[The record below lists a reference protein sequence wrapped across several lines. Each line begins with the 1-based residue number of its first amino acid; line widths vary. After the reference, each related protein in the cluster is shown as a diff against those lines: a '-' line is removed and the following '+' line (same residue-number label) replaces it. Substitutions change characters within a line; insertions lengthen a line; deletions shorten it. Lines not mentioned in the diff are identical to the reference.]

1 MRLKS
6 WAIAG
11 CAGVALMSAPAIAAP
26 DLPHIVAQN
35 GRHALIVAGKP
46 FLMLGAQ
53 VNNSSNYPAALPKV
67 WPVIEKLGA
76 NTVEIPVAWEQI
88 EPQEGKFDFSFVDT
102 LLKEARAHDKRL
114 VLLWFGTWKNTNP
127 NYTPAWVKLDPKRFP
142 RMINTKGQL
151 HYALSPHGAN
161 TLEADKRAF
170 VRLMQHLKE
179 VDGQNTVLMVQVEN
193 ESGSYGL
200 ARDHSAQAD
209 KLFAGPVPAALAAKV
224 GKRGTWQQAFGRDA
238 EAAFHSWYV
247 ASYIDQIAA
256 AGKAVKPLP
265 MYVNAALP
273 NHPGVWQ
280 DPNSYSS
287 GGPLPAVLDVWKA
300 AAPHIDVLAPD
311 IYNPDHKD
319 YLGFL
324 DLYSRPDNAL
334 FVPETGNAK
343 HFARF
348 FFPSVGQGAIGFSP
362 FGMDETGYF
371 NFPLGAAKLDEE
383 TLGAFAINYHLFGQ
397 LVRVWPTLALTGK
410 TWGVAE
416 PTDPAAKHEQVI
428 DLGKWKAT
436 VSFGRAQFAFK
447 APEGNEYPSGG
458 AVIAELGPDQ
468 YLVTGV
474 RARVEIELAHP
485 APGELK
491 QIVRTEEGHYDSDGK
506 WVFDR
511 MWNGDQTDY
520 GLNFTS
526 EPVLLRVT
534 LASIRK

>member
-1 MRLKS
+1 MGRWG
-6 WAIAG
+6 WAIGG
-11 CAGVALMSAPAIAAP
+11 CMAAVLAATPAIAAA
-26 DLPHIVAQN
+26 DLPRIVAQN
-35 GRHALIVAGKP
+35 GRHALIVDGKP

-76 NTVEIPVAWEQI
+76 NTVEVPIAWEQI
-88 EPQEGKFDFSFVDT
+88 EPQEGKFDFSFLDT
-102 LLKEARAHDKRL
+102 LLKEARAHDRRL
-114 VLLWFGTWKNTNP
+114 VLLWFGTWKNTNA

-151 HYALSPHGAN
+151 HYALSPLGMN

-170 VRLMQHLKE
+170 ARLMQHLKE
-179 VDGQNTVLMVQVEN
+179 ADSQNTVLMVQVEN

-200 ARDHSAQAD
+200 ARDHSPQAD
-209 KLFAGPVPAALAAKV
+209 RLFAGPVPAALSAKV
-224 GKRGTWQQAFGRDA
+224 GKKGTWQQVFGRDA
-238 EAAFHSWYV
+238 EAAFNSWYV
-247 ASYIDQIAA
+247 ATYIDQVAA
-256 AGKAVKPLP
+256 AGKAIKPLP
-265 MYVNAALP
+265 LYVNAALP

-280 DPNSYSS
+280 DPNTYSS
-287 GGPLPAVLDVWKA
+287 GGPLPQVLDVWKA

-324 DLYSRPDNAL
+324 DLYGRSDNAL

-343 HFARF
+343 HFARY
-348 FFPSVGQGAIGFSP
+348 FFPAVGRGAIGFSP

-371 NFPLGAAKLDEE
+371 NFPLGADKLDEE
-383 TLGAFAINYHLFGQ
+383 TLGAFAFNYRLFGQ
-397 LVRVWPTLALTGK
+397 LVHVWPALALTGK

-428 DLGKWKAT
+428 ALGKWKAT
-436 VSFGRAQFAFK
+436 VSFGRDQFGFK
-447 APEGNEYPSGG
+447 APEGNAYPSGG

-468 YLVTGV
+468 FLLTGV
-474 RARVEIELAHP
+474 HARVEIELANP
-485 APGELK
+485 APGEQK
-491 QIVRTEEGHYDSDGK
+491 QIVRIEEGHYDADGK

-511 MWNGDQTDY
+511 LWNGDQTDY

-526 EPVLLRVT
+526 QPVLLHVT
-534 LASIRK
+534 LGTIR

>member
-35 GRHALIVAGKP
+35 GRHALIVDGKP

-193 ESGSYGL
+193 ESGSYSL

-273 NHPGVWQ
+273 NHPDVWQ
-280 DPNSYSS
+280 DPNTYSS
-287 GGPLPAVLDVWKA
+287 GGPLPPMLDVWKA

-416 PTDPAAKHEQVI
+416 PTDPAAKYEQVI
-428 DLGKWKAT
+428 DLGRWKAT

>member
-1 MRLKS
+1 MGLKS
-6 WAIAG
+6 CVVLG
-11 CAGVALMSAPAIAAP
+11 CAIVALVAASAAAASE
-26 DLPHIVAQN
+26 LPHIVAQN
-35 GRHALIVAGKP
+35 GRHALIVDGKP

-67 WPVIEKLGA
+67 WPTIDKLGA

-88 EPQEGKFDFSFVDT
+88 EPQEGEFDFSFLDT

-127 NYTPAWVKLDPKRFP
+127 NYTPAWAKLDTKRFP

-151 HYALSPHGAN
+151 HYALSPHGTN

-170 VRLMQHLKE
+170 TRLMQHLKE
-179 VDGQNTVLMVQVEN
+179 ADSQNTVLMVQVEN

-200 ARDHSAQAD
+200 ARDHSPQAD
-209 KLFAGPVPAALAAKV
+209 RLFAGPIPAVLAAKV
-224 GKRGTWQQAFGRDA
+224 GKKGSWQQVFGRDA
-238 EAAFHSWYV
+238 EAAFHSWYIG
-247 ASYIDQIAA
+247 SYIDQVAA

-273 NHPGVWQ
+273 NHAGVWQ
-280 DPNSYSS
+280 DPNTYSS

-324 DLYSRPDNAL
+324 DLYGRPDNAL

-383 TLGAFAINYHLFGQ
+383 TLGAFALNYRLFGQ
-397 LVRVWPTLALTGK
+397 LVHVWPALALTGK

-468 YLVTGV
+468 YLVTAV

-485 APGELK
+485 APGEQK
-491 QIVRTEEGHYDSDGK
+491 QIVRTEEGHYNADGK

-534 LASIRK
+534 LGTIR

>member
-26 DLPHIVAQN
+26 DLPHIIAQN
-35 GRHALIVAGKP
+35 GRHALIVDGKP

-102 LLKEARAHDKRL
+102 LLKEARAHNKRL

-209 KLFAGPVPAALAAKV
+209 KLFAGPLPAALAAKV

-416 PTDPAAKHEQVI
+416 PTDPAAKYEQVI
-428 DLGKWKAT
+428 DLGRWKAT